1 MDIVDRLIERARQ
14 RRRAVVL
21 PEGDDPRI
29 IEAARRLHDD
39 GIARPILIGEPA
51 TLEHAAACANVSL
64 DPIDIV
70 SPSTSGA
77 LDGYASLYIEGRPK
91 ASERVAKRLLAKPLF
106 YAAMAVKAG
115 DADALVAG
123 ATQPTARVIE
133 AGLMSVGLAE
143 GIATPSSFFLMV
155 PCEVGEPLVFADCA
169 VTIDPDADALADIAI
184 VSAASA
190 ERLLGVTARVAML
203 SFSTHGS
210 AKHERVEKVRRAV
223 EIVRARAPELAID
236 GELQADAAIVPR
248 VAALKI
254 KSPSDVAAGP
264 TSSSSRTSTPATSAT
279 SSASTWAAC
288 ARSVPSCRA
297 SRGRSAISRAARRS
311 TTSWPPPQSPLR
323 WPDLHLSPLLR
334 PPSHVQPPGEGQS
347 GRPVPS
353 LCRLVPSHPDSR
365 RVQCALFRR
374 AASRDECSRT
384 GVPAPSTPVLTDR
397 PL

>member
-1 MDIVDRLIERARQ
+1 M
-14 RRRAVVL
+14 
-21 PEGDDPRI
+21 
-29 IEAARRLHDD
+29 
-39 GIARPILIGEPA
+39 
-51 TLEHAAACANVSL
+51 ANVSL
-64 DPIDIV
+64 EPIDIV

-143 GIATPSSFFLMV
+143 GIATPSSFFIMV
-155 PCEVGEPLVFADCA
+155 PRGSDPLVFADCA

-184 VSAASA
+184 ASAASA

-223 EIVRARAPELAID
+223 EIVRSRAPELAID

-254 KSPSDVAAGP
+254 KSPSDVAGRANVLVFPDLDAGNIGYKLCEHLGGMRAIGP
-264 TSSSSRTSTPATSAT
+264 FLQGF
-279 SSASTWAAC
+279 
-288 ARSVPSCRA
+288 ARPLCDL
-297 SRGRSAISRAARRS
+297 SRGATVDDIVAAAAI
-311 TTSWPPPQSPLR
+311 
-323 WPDLHLSPLLR
+323 
-334 PPSHVQPPGEGQS
+334 
-347 GRPVPS
+347 
-353 LCRLVPSHPDSR
+353 
-365 RVQCALFRR
+365 
-374 AASRDECSRT
+374 T
-384 GVPAPSTPVLTDR
+384 GAMS
-397 PL
+397 